1 MILED
6 YYWYFKSAIPEN
18 VCDQIIAHAKDKPV
32 HDALV
37 GNEGQKAELVHS
49 AQKIQS
55 NISWLNDPWIKFQ
68 VDPYV
73 QAANEASG
81 WNFKYDATE
90 LIQFT
95 KYGPKQYYDW
105 HCDSWPAPY
114 NKPNEPLLNKKIR
127 KLSVS
132 VLLSDPK
139 DFKGGEFEFDF
150 RNHDPKDKENKQVAK
165 ELNKK
170 GSMIVFP
177 SFIWHRVKP
186 VTKGVRYSLVLWYLG
201 HPWK

>member
-1 MILED
+1 
-6 YYWYFKSAIPEN
+6 
-18 VCDQIIAHAKDKPV
+18 
-32 HDALV
+32 
-37 GNEGQKAELVHS
+37 
-49 AQKIQS
+49 
-55 NISWLNDPWIKFQ
+55 
-68 VDPYV
+68 
-73 QAANEASG
+73 
-81 WNFKYDATE
+81 
-90 LIQFT
+90 
-95 KYGPKQYYDW
+95 
-105 HCDSWPAPY
+105 
-114 NKPNEPLLNKKIR
+114 LLNKKIR